1 MEGAGRVRYLKLHR
15 TWQSHNIADGHRGTH
30 SNCCGWQWDSI
41 QSHVDSVV
49 PLTGDILGG
58 CGSCTPPVP
67 PSLLLI
73 PYKMI
78 RFFHK
83 FIHQEYNVLLTP
95 LKPWA
100 AVFLP
105 LKESL
110 TIVIIVSLCMMGQG
124 SPHVVPWRQLCG
136 MDSIQVVH
144 QLLCDSKKEKVTKC
158 RKLHH
163 KSATVSEIR
172 PACDS

>member
-1 MEGAGRVRYLKLHR
+1 MEGAGRVSYLKLHR
-15 TWQSHNIADGHRGTH
+15 TWQSHNIADGHRDMH

-41 QSHVDSVV
+41 QSHVDSLV

-58 CGSCTPPVP
+58 CGSSTPPVP

-78 RFFHK
+78 RLFHK

-95 LKPWA
+95 LKPLA
-100 AVFLP
+100 ALFLP

-124 SPHVVPWRQLCG
+124 SPYVVPWRQLCG
-136 MDSIQVVH
+136 MDSVQVVH
-144 QLLCDSKKEKVTKC
+144 QLLCDSNKEKVTKC

-163 KSATVSEIR
+163 KSATVSEIK
-172 PACDS
+172 PAFDS

>member
-41 QSHVDSVV
+41 QSHVD
-49 PLTGDILGG
+49 
-58 CGSCTPPVP
+58 CGPTYWWYPGWLWKLHPPVP
-67 PSLLLI
+67 SSLLLI

-110 TIVIIVSLCMMGQG
+110 TIVIIVFLCMMGQG

-144 QLLCDSKKEKVTKC
+144 QLLCDSKKEKVTKY